1 VAPFF
6 TPEWGDI
13 PAKRWCIHPR
23 AKPVPARRSAL
34 AFLHAGVTF
43 CCRGSGSGLSSNP
56 AWFFSGWLS
65 KIQQQIF
72 P

>member
-1 VAPFF
+1 MAPFF

-13 PAKRWCIHPR
+13 PAKRWRIRPR
-23 AKPVPARRSAL
+23 AKPVA
-34 AFLHAGVTF
+34 F
-43 CCRGSGSGLSSNP
+43 CCRGSGSGLSPNP
-56 AWFFSGWLS
+56 TWLFSGRLS